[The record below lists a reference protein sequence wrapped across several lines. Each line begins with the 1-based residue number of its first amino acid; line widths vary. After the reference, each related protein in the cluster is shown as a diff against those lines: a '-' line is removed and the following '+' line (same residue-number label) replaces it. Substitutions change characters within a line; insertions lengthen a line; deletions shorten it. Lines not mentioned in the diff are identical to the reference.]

1 MKPINFEKYK
11 FKLRSLPN
19 YRTIPRYWRYYVLLF
34 LAYVIYNFV
43 TICLFSRDFTP
54 SLPAVFVLAIPIM
67 FIHIYYTIENEF
79 LFVSKDTFKEIVV
92 HIRLNQTQSLIERL
106 EENPEIIKSRFDKKS
121 LLYWA
126 RHYKNL
132 EAHKIII
139 EQMKKAPR

>member
-1 MKPINFEKYK
+1 M
-11 FKLRSLPN
+11 
-19 YRTIPRYWRYYVLLF
+19 
-34 LAYVIYNFV
+34 
-43 TICLFSRDFTP
+43 
-54 SLPAVFVLAIPIM
+54 
-67 FIHIYYTIENEF
+67 
-79 LFVSKDTFKEIVV
+79 SKDTFKEIVV